1 MLKLAGGLAVLFSG
15 VLAAH
20 LSVRRERE
28 SVALLDAWIAL
39 LYYLRGQIDCF
50 MTPLDEI
57 LRGADPVLLERIAP
71 GGESETLDGLLA
83 ACGERI
89 APEALR
95 LLRALL
101 SELGSTYREEQ
112 IKRFDYYLSELD
124 RVRRGLAEALPGRVR
139 MTRTLYV
146 CAAGALTLLL
156 W

>member
-28 SVALLDAWIAL
+28 RLLLLDAWIAL

-57 LRGADPVLLERIAP
+57 LRGVDGALLEKIAP
-71 GGESETLDGLLA
+71 GGASETLDGLLA
-83 ACGERI
+83 ACAERI
-89 APEALR
+89 DPEALR

-124 RVRRGLAEALPGRVR
+124 RVRRRLADELPGRVR